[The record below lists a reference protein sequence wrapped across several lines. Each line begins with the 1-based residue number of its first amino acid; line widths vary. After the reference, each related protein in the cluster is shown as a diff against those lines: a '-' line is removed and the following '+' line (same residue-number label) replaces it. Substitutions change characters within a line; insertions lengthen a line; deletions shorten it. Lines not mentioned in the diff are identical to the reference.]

1 MTKSYYENIPL
12 KIKQMIGNYAA
23 IHAAKAAINR
33 FVKICM
39 KFSPKIATL
48 TGWK

>member
-1 MTKSYYENIPL
+1 
-12 KIKQMIGNYAA
+12 MIGNYAA
-23 IHAAKAAINR
+23 IHATKAAING

-39 KFSPKIATL
+39 KFSPTL